1 MKRIPVFLVC
11 CAIALLAASVSAQVL
26 PDNILQEMQR
36 GDPQAAQEL
45 SRAIQ
50 KGDFLTA
57 QKIYLDFKNKPAQ
70 GPAPAAEPRLNVK
83 PSLFERTLSGEF
95 PEDILSAGLHQY
107 GYDVFLKTAATF
119 GPSASVPVGPD
130 YIIGPGDQFTLT
142 LWGTTEGIYTLLVTK
157 EGNVTLPKVGVIPVA
172 GVRFGELERTLRRHL
187 SKYYSNFNLSVAMG
201 DLKTITVYV
210 VGEVSNP
217 GSYSLHALTTAYGA
231 LFAAGGPTKKGTMRS
246 IQVLRSGKAVKTI
259 DLYEF
264 LLKGDRSQDM
274 RLQHED
280 TVFVP
285 LIGPI
290 AGVAGTVYRPAIY
303 ELKGKESL
311 SDLIETAG
319 GIMPIAL
326 DSRLQVTRFE
336 NHEKKAILDMKV
348 PTASPATRQI
358 QAMKEPVQNMD
369 VVSVFPVYDKV
380 WDFVNLN
387 GDVRYPGDFQWRPDL
402 RLKEIIMQGQLL
414 PTSDLRRAEVIRL
427 TRGYSDREVLAVD
440 LEKLLAGDET
450 QDIALNPQDRIR
462 VYTTFRQ
469 AERITLSGEVVRPGT
484 YEIQNGERLS
494 DIIRRAGGFT
504 PESYTY
510 GTVFKRRSVKESQAK
525 NMQSFITRVQAQ
537 VLQTAAEGTATALTS
552 EEAAYAKAEL
562 HINRDLL
569 ANLKTLQ
576 EQQEGRVA
584 ITITATVDEWAGSKD
599 DLLLQDGDSL
609 SIPKRPQEVLVMGE
623 IYGPGAQIFVP
634 GMTVKDYIKSSG
646 GPTKFAEEDQV
657 FVVKANGYAFGA
669 ESPNGENI
677 EDVKL
682 QAGDA
687 VFVPQKVERY
697 AGMRFTKD
705 IVDILFKTAV
715 VIATITILF

>member
-1 MKRIPVFLVC
+1 
-11 CAIALLAASVSAQVL
+11 
-26 PDNILQEMQR
+26 
-36 GDPQAAQEL
+36 
-45 SRAIQ
+45 
-50 KGDFLTA
+50 
-57 QKIYLDFKNKPAQ
+57 
-70 GPAPAAEPRLNVK
+70 
-83 PSLFERTLSGEF
+83 
-95 PEDILSAGLHQY
+95 
-107 GYDVFLKTAATF
+107 
-119 GPSASVPVGPD
+119 
-130 YIIGPGDQFTLT
+130 
-142 LWGTTEGIYTLLVTK
+142 
-157 EGNVTLPKVGVIPVA
+157 
-172 GVRFGELERTLRRHL
+172 
-187 SKYYSNFNLSVAMG
+187 
-201 DLKTITVYV
+201 
-210 VGEVSNP
+210 
-217 GSYSLHALTTAYGA
+217 
-231 LFAAGGPTKKGTMRS
+231 
-246 IQVLRSGKAVKTI
+246 
-259 DLYEF
+259 
-264 LLKGDRSQDM
+264 
-274 RLQHED
+274 
-280 TVFVP
+280 
-285 LIGPI
+285 
-290 AGVAGTVYRPAIY
+290 
-303 ELKGKESL
+303 
-311 SDLIETAG
+311 
-319 GIMPIAL
+319 
-326 DSRLQVTRFE
+326 
-336 NHEKKAILDMKV
+336 V